1 MNVRILDAARADLRR
16 AARRL
21 DDARRGVGGRFVTTF
36 DRALGRIGAMPQGYP
51 RTEDG
56 PLEPE
61 NREVYLARYRYRV
74 VYAIWQDE
82 AVIVAV
88 VHASQEPAAWVDR
101 LDELTPPG
109 SPPSA
114 E

>member
-1 MNVRILDAARADLRR
+1 MNVRYLDAALADVQRAGRK
-16 AARRL
+16 L
-21 DDARRGVGGRFVTTF
+21 DRARRGVGGRFVTAF
-36 DRALGRIGAMPQGYP
+36 HRAAGRIAAMPRGYP
-51 RTEDG
+51 HTEDG
-56 PLEPE
+56 PDEPE
-61 NREVYLARYRYRV
+61 NREVYLARFRYRV